1 MEKNEN
7 IRKRNIN
14 EGHKKDLSSKI
25 VEDKGT
31 SSNEETKE
39 TIYLRSFNDSYASL
53 KPEKSSYHLTR
64 IILLR
69 FLAFIYGL
77 NFILYW
83 FLV

>member
-1 MEKNEN
+1 METNEN
-7 IRKRNIN
+7 IRKRNRN
-14 EGHKKDLSSKI
+14 EGHKQDLSSKI
-25 VEDKGT
+25 VQDKG
-31 SSNEETKE
+31 SSSYEETKE
-39 TIYLRSFNDSYASL
+39 ATYLRSFNDSYSSL
-53 KPEKSSYHLTR
+53 EAEKSSYHLTR